1 MQWLKH
7 TIIVQKFTWWR
18 SYEPFCLPMSVIAW
32 AHNLTVIGRVALRKV
47 PRRFCPHH
55 SDRCR
60 ALMLTCRNSS
70 SWQLCEC
77 CNNVLSSSWPP
88 WLDQFNS
95 VVVSWRV
102 LIGTS
107 RKLVA
112 YNYMSSLAL
121 WTFEDKL
128 VDASRGIQK
137 VRVEPATRSA
147 VATCK

>member
-32 AHNLTVIGRVALRKV
+32 AHNLTVIGSVALRKV
-47 PRRFCPHH
+47 PRRVCPHH

-70 SWQLCEC
+70 LWQLCEC